1 MKKEIIIDTNFFMI
15 PFQFG
20 VDIISEL
27 QKTLPGYDLVAPNF
41 VIKELKKLKKTQ
53 KGKDKI
59 AAGIGI
65 KIANSP
71 LIVKKEVELK
81 KKEYVD
87 NALLRI
93 SKVLATNDKEL
104 HQKAK
109 AKGITVVYLRQKK
122 YMAIDGHI

>member
-1 MKKEIIIDTNFFMI
+1 MI

-20 VDIISEL
+20 VDIVSEL
-27 QKTLPGYDLVAPNF
+27 QKTLPGYDLIVPSF

-53 KGKDKI
+53 KGKDKV
-59 AAGIGI
+59 AAGVAI

-71 LIVKKEVELK
+71 SIIKKEIELN

-104 HQKAK
+104 HQRAK
-109 AKGITVVYLRQKK
+109 EKGITVVYLRQKR
-122 YMAIDGHI
+122 YMAVDGHIY